1 MTLLFFPLKLGFFEL
16 FDNLIN
22 VFFFLNTE
30 QVVCGGRY
38 VPGHVP
44 EYLVPLAQ
52 HRTESGFGI
61 TGCPLRLLSA
71 GGFVQSRQLVGSWT
85 ARGVPVVDGQPGAVF
100 ADVVDGIAA
109 EHALHSG
116 RSDLRRSPLDG
127 TTATLHLAR
136 TLCSTA
142 MLCIVRAVAAER
154 EDSRARLTKLIQ
166 WAEQRER
173 APTRH
178 HDDAVREWVEQ
189 AECAPAAPQPPVH
202 RARQLAR
209 EYACDPRKKTNR
221 TLCIA

>member
-1 MTLLFFPLKLGFFEL
+1 M
-16 FDNLIN
+16 
-22 VFFFLNTE
+22 
-30 QVVCGGRY
+30 VCGGRY
-38 VPGHVP
+38 VPGHVS

-52 HRTESGFGI
+52 QRTESGFGV

-71 GGFVQSRQLVGSWT
+71 GGFRQSRLLVGPWT

-116 RSDLRRSPLDG
+116 RSDLRRTSLDG
-127 TTATLHLAR
+127 TAATLHLAR
-136 TLCSTA
+136 TLN
-142 MLCIVRAVAAER
+142 AALRYSVE
-154 EDSRARLTKLIQ
+154 RARLTELIQ

-178 HDDAVREWVEQ
+178 HDDAVREWVEE
-189 AECAPAAPQPPVH
+189 AECAPASPQPPVH

-209 EYACDPRKKTNR
+209 EYARDPRNKTNR
-221 TLCIA
+221 TLRIA